1 MCRIERDQEKRVC
14 KIVNKRKKL
23 QEKIKILQLL
33 YKDKK
38 RGEEKKGDDI
48 IGNQD

>member
-1 MCRIERDQEKRVC
+1 MCVVERDQEKRVC

-38 RGEEKKGDDI
+38 EERRKKVMI
-48 IGNQD
+48 